1 MLCDGLYVGFEGVSL
16 AGQRAVEILPLQWL
30 DNKGGVFER
39 RPFASHYTEPKQP
52 IRVDLDSLRSLTQ
65 ASRVI
70 KSIQKAVQKARA
82 EAQAHQVV
90 RLVVQ
95 SVVAEKADKQQR
107 RGDRMKRE
115 GDAAIAL
122 GGSRKGVQ
130 AVITAADRNR
140 ARPEKETVYLAKDSL
155 VPTEFAE
162 RIEQQDLK
170 GGRFSEIRAKRD
182 TKLEICDVKD
192 TMVEADEELTLTA
205 VKDCIQDACGRNIL
219 CSRPWKQKTVP
230 MWSSGGTAHH

>member
-1 MLCDGLYVGFEGVSL
+1 VYFNAAEGIDNLRSPPDTTLTEGRCSILQRALALQEVIVAAHGSRRMGMWRETERMLCDGLYVGFEGVSL

-107 RGDRMKRE
+107 RGDCMKRE
-115 GDAAIAL
+115 GDVAIAL
-122 GGSRKGVQ
+122 GGEMKRSSSRHHG
-130 AVITAADRNR
+130 
-140 ARPEKETVYLAKDSL
+140 
-155 VPTEFAE
+155 
-162 RIEQQDLK
+162 
-170 GGRFSEIRAKRD
+170 
-182 TKLEICDVKD
+182 
-192 TMVEADEELTLTA
+192 
-205 VKDCIQDACGRNIL
+205 
-219 CSRPWKQKTVP
+219 SRPQ
-230 MWSSGGTAHH
+230 